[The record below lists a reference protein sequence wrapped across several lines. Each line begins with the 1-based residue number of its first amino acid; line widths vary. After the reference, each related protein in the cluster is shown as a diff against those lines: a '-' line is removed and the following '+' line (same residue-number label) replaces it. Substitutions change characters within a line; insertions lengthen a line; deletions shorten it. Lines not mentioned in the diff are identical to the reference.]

1 MCGIIGYIGHRPAVP
16 ILLEGLKRLE
26 YRGYDSAGIAYIQ
39 QGKLKIIK
47 SEGKISIL
55 EEKVFSNDPLHT
67 TIGLGHTRWATHGV
81 PNEKNAHPHMDLS
94 GNICVVHNGIIENY
108 TKIKESLKSKG
119 IDFRSDT
126 DTEVLVHLIS
136 EEYSKTQDP
145 LTSIRYCLKQVQG
158 SYAIGVMFSDRPK
171 ELWAAKHSSPL
182 IVGIGVG
189 ENFIGSDVPAFLPYT
204 KDVIFLEDEEIAR
217 LTTEHV
223 DVHSMDTGD
232 KIKKQ
237 VKTIPWDISL
247 AQKGGYKH
255 FMLKEIMEQPRV
267 IFDAL
272 AGRVNYKTKRILLNE
287 LNDLGIPD
295 KIHIVA
301 CGTSF
306 HAGFWG
312 KYLFESLAKIP
323 VEVDIA
329 SEFRY
334 RDPLIRKDDLVV
346 VISQSGETADT
357 LAGLRMAKEMGSKVV
372 GICNVVGSSV
382 ARESDRVLYTQAGP
396 EISVASTKAM
406 CSQMVVIL
414 LMALYFAEKKNLMEP
429 DKYNQLIMKLKDLP
443 NILEKELPK
452 IRDTAKELS
461 VMYSFARS
469 FFYLGRGLNYPLA
482 LEGALKLK
490 EISYIHAEGYA
501 AGEMKHGPIALIDPE
516 FPSFVIATK
525 DHLFDKVVSNIKEI
539 QARKGPIICLTN
551 PDVKVSANHIWQ
563 VPDLG
568 GILTSFLILPA
579 LQLFAYETAVYLG
592 KDVDQP
598 RNLAKSVTV
607 E

>member
-39 QGKLKIIK
+39 QGKLKVIK

-108 TKIKESLKSKG
+108 TKIKESLKAKG

-136 EEYSKTQDP
+136 EKYSRTQDP

-204 KDVIFLEDEEIAR
+204 KDVIFLEDGEIAR

-223 DVHSMDTGD
+223 DVYSLETGE

-237 VKTIPWDISL
+237 IKTIPWDVSL

-272 AGRVNYKTKRILLNE
+272 AGRVDYKTKRILLNE

-357 LAGLRMAKEMGSKVV
+357 LAGLRMAKEMESKVV

-382 ARESDRVLYTQAGP
+382 ARESDKVLYTQAGP

-429 DKYNQLIMKLKDLP
+429 DKYNQLIMGLKDLP

-452 IRDTAKELS
+452 IRERAKELC
-461 VMYSFARS
+461 VRYSFARS

-482 LEGALKLK
+482 LEGSLKLK

-525 DHLFDKVVSNIKEI
+525 NHLFDKVVSNIKEI

-551 PDVKVSANHIWQ
+551 PDVKVPANHIWQ

>member
-39 QGKLKIIK
+39 QGKLKVIK

-108 TKIKESLKSKG
+108 TKIKESLKAKG

-223 DVHSMDTGD
+223 DVYSLNTGD

-237 VKTIPWDISL
+237 IKTIPWDISL

-382 ARESDRVLYTQAGP
+382 ARESDKVLYTQAGP

-429 DKYNQLIMKLKDLP
+429 DKHNQLIMGLKDLP

-452 IRDTAKELS
+452 TREIAKELS

>member
-1 MCGIIGYIGHRPAVP
+1 MCGIIGYVGHRPAVP

-26 YRGYDSAGIAYIQ
+26 YRGYDSTGIAYIQ
-39 QGKLKIIK
+39 QGKLKVIK
-47 SEGKISIL
+47 SQGKISIL
-55 EEKVFSNDPLHT
+55 EEKVFSDDPLHT

-81 PNEKNAHPHMDLS
+81 PNEQNAHPQVDLS

-108 TKIKESLKSKG
+108 IQIKESLKAKG
-119 IDFRSDT
+119 INFRSDT

-189 ENFIGSDVPAFLPYT
+189 ENFIGSDIPAFLPYT
-204 KDVIFLEDEEIAR
+204 RDVIFLEDGEIAR

-223 DVHSMDTGD
+223 DVYSLDTGY

-237 VKTIPWDISL
+237 VNTIPWDISL

-272 AGRVNYKTKRILLNE
+272 AGRVDYRTKRVLLNE
-287 LNDLGIPD
+287 LDDFGVPE

-301 CGTSF
+301 CGTSY

-323 VEVDIA
+323 VEVEIA

-334 RDPLIRKDDLVV
+334 RDPLIKKNDYVM

-357 LAGLRMAKEMGSKVV
+357 LAGLRMAKEKGSKVV

-382 ARESDRVLYTQAGP
+382 ARESDKVLYTQAGP

-406 CSQMVVIL
+406 CSQMVVLL
-414 LMALYFAEKKNLMEP
+414 LMALYFAEKKKLGLRN
-429 DKYNQLIMKLKDLP
+429 YNEIIKGIKNLP
-443 NILEKELPK
+443 NVLESELPK
-452 IRDTAKELS
+452 IRERAKELA

-525 DHLFDKVVSNIKEI
+525 GQLFDKVVSNMKEI

-551 PDVKVSANHIWQ
+551 PDVKLSVDHIWQ
-563 VPDLG
+563 IPNLG
-568 GILTSFLILPA
+568 GILTSFLILAA
-579 LQLFAYETAVYLG
+579 LQLFAYEMAVYLG

>member
-39 QGKLKIIK
+39 QGKLKVIK

-108 TKIKESLKSKG
+108 TKIKESLKAKG

-223 DVHSMDTGD
+223 DVYSLNTGD

-237 VKTIPWDISL
+237 IKTIPWDISL

-382 ARESDRVLYTQAGP
+382 ARESDKVLYTQAGP

-429 DKYNQLIMKLKDLP
+429 DKHNQLIMGLKDLP

-452 IRDTAKELS
+452 TREIAKELS

-568 GILTSFLILPA
+568 SILTSFLILPA

>member
-39 QGKLKIIK
+39 QENLKIIK
-47 SEGKISIL
+47 SAGKISVL
-55 EEKVFSNDPLHT
+55 EKKVFSNDPLHS
-67 TIGLGHTRWATHGV
+67 TIGLGHTRWATHGI
-81 PNEKNAHPHMDLS
+81 PNEQNAHPHVDLS
-94 GNICVVHNGIIENY
+94 ENICVVHNGIIENY
-108 TKIKESLKSKG
+108 IKLKDSLRAKG

-136 EEYSKTQDP
+136 EQYNKTKDP

-158 SYAIGVMFSDRPK
+158 SYAIGVIFSDRPK

-189 ENFIGSDVPAFLPYT
+189 ENFIGSDIPAFLPYT
-204 KDVIFLEDEEIAR
+204 KDVIFLEDGEIAR

-223 DVHSMDTGD
+223 DIYALDTG
-232 KIKKQ
+232 KEITKEI
-237 VKTIPWDISL
+237 KTIPWDISL
-247 AQKGGYKH
+247 AEKGGYKH

-267 IFDAL
+267 IYDAL
-272 AGRVNYKTKRILLNE
+272 AGRVDYRTKRVLLNE
-287 LNDLGIPD
+287 LDELGVPE

-312 KYLFESLAKIP
+312 KYLFESLARIP

-334 RDPLIRKDDLVV
+334 RDPLIRKDDYVM

-357 LAGLRMAKEMGSKVV
+357 LAGLRMAKEIGAKVV
-372 GICNVVGSSV
+372 GLCNVVGSSV
-382 ARESDRVLYTQAGP
+382 ARESDKVLYTQAGP

-414 LMALYFAEKKNLMEP
+414 LMALYFAEKKKLMDSDKFNDIIKGLKNLP
-429 DKYNQLIMKLKDLP
+429 KV
-443 NILEKELPK
+443 LEKELPK
-452 IRDTAKELS
+452 IRERAKELS

-516 FPSFVIATK
+516 FPSFVIASK
-525 DHLFDKVVSNIKEI
+525 DHLFDKVLSNIKEI
-539 QARKGPIICLTN
+539 QARKGPIICLTH
-551 PDVKVSANHIWQ
+551 PGIEVPVNHIWT
-563 VPDLG
+563 VPDVG
-568 GILTSFLILPA
+568 NILTSFLFLPA
-579 LQLFAYETAVYLG
+579 LQLFAYEMAVYLG